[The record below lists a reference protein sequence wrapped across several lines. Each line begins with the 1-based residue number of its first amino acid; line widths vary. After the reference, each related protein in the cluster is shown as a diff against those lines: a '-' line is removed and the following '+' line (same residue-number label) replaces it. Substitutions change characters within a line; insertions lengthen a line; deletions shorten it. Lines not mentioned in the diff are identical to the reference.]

1 MGRRSEKYY
10 LFCNN
15 AFLSLF
21 TIKFV
26 RYIYIRQN
34 TLQVGTKKPTK
45 YIGNFRY
52 IYDKMHSYVGTK
64 NADEK
69 SRKVLIYFGSFRY
82 LYTTKYTLSWN
93 KKRLQNKSEISDL
106 FCWLFCF
113 NLQCS
118 CRKMLQKKDFFPNG
132 VALTPFGKIQFILLY
147 FTTNTL

>member
-1 MGRRSEKYY
+1 MGRRLEKYY

-26 RYIYIRQN
+26 
-34 TLQVGTKKPTK
+34 
-45 YIGNFRY
+45 
-52 IYDKMHSYVGTK
+52 
-64 NADEK
+64 
-69 SRKVLIYFGSFRY
+69 RY

-93 KKRLQNKSEISDL
+93 KKRLQNKSEIPDL

-118 CRKMLQKKDFFPNG
+118 CRKMLQKNDFFRNG
-132 VALTPFGKIQFILLY
+132 VAHTPFGKILFILLH